1 MQFTLQS
8 TTRNPKDNEEV
19 YLYVGDDGST
29 VKFQADPDEPFA
41 YLFYKSS
48 TAPKKV
54 QSKLV
59 EAFIAQ
65 GFKQHSYAGGF
76 DEAIKTLTV

>member
-1 MQFTLQS
+1 MQFKLQA
-8 TTRNPKDNEEV
+8 TTINSNDNEEI
-19 YLYVGDDGST
+19 YSYVGDDGST
-29 VKFQADPDEPFA
+29 VKFQAGKEAFS

-48 TAPKKV
+48 TASKKM

-76 DEAIKTLTV
+76 REAIATLTV

>member
-1 MQFTLQS
+1 MQFKLNARTV
-8 TTRNPKDNEEV
+8 NPNDNEEI
-19 YLYVGDDGST
+19 YHYVGEDGST
-29 VKFQADPDEPFA
+29 VKFQAGKQAFT

-59 EAFIAQ
+59 DAFINQ
-65 GFKQHSYAGGF
+65 GFKQHDYAGGF
-76 DEAIKTLTV
+76 YEAIATLTV

>member
-1 MQFTLQS
+1 MQFKLNARTV
-8 TTRNPKDNEEV
+8 NPNDNEEV

-29 VKFQADPDEPFA
+29 VKFQAGKAAFT

-48 TAPKKV
+48 TASKKV

-76 DEAIKTLTV
+76 YEAIATLTV